1 MLNPMNIYI
10 GRLAEEARQTCN
22 NCNITSRNQ
31 PCLDLSAVEKII
43 AFFGGDLKKYTKSD
57 LEKMFPNYKIN
68 NSFIQI
74 VDKSKCEFLIG
85 YIDFSA
91 LDILHELGHAF
102 LEMDSMTDGDVRWIG
117 DKESG
122 IKEIEASQFA
132 RAFLM
137 PTELFQEVVIDK
149 SEKGFCH
156 IDKVAEVFCV
166 DESQVICRGRESCLW
181 E

>member
-10 GRLAEEARQTCN
+10 GRLAEEARQECN
-22 NCNITSRNQ
+22 NRNIIASGQ
-31 PCLDLSAVEKII
+31 FCLDYPVIKRII
-43 AFFGGDLKKYTKSD
+43 SFFGGKLKNFTESDLK
-57 LEKMFPNYKIN
+57 EKFPNKNIS
-68 NSFIQI
+68 NSFIQLTN
-74 VDKSKCEFLIG
+74 KSNSEFLIG
-85 YIDFSA
+85 YVNFSV

-102 LEMDSMTDGDVRWIG
+102 LELDTMKDGEVKWIG
-117 DKESG
+117 DEEGG

-137 PTELFQEVVIDK
+137 PTELFQEVVIDN
-149 SEKGFCH
+149 SEKGYCN
-156 IDKVAEVFCV
+156 INAVANVFCV